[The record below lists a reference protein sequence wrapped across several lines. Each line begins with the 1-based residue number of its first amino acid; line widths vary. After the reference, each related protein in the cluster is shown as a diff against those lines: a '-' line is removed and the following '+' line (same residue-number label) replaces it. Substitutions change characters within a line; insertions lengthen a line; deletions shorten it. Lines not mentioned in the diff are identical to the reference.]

1 MPPLLFVHGA
11 WHGAWCWEEHFLRY
25 FGDRGW
31 SVKAIDLR
39 GHGSAPGRKR
49 LRWTR
54 IAEYVADVAEAA
66 AAMPEPPVVSGHS
79 MGGLVVQKYLES
91 HAAPAAVLVASVPPA
106 GVLKT
111 TLRFLNRHPLRFLKT
126 NLTMSL
132 WPIVDTPELARE
144 MFFSSTMRESEV
156 RAYHERLQD
165 ESYLAYLDMMAFAL
179 PRPAAVAKLPML
191 VVGGREDRVFTP
203 REVEQTAKAY
213 GADLEIFPDLAHDL
227 MLGPGWQVV
236 AARLDAW
243 LRQNLLGGVHVDV
256 ALPAGLAVG
265 PEVDQVAKD
274 DRPRRRERK
283 PRQDLAVGEGG
294 EHLVDAA
301 VKDGSTGELKPIDK
315 RGKRGEKG
323 KGSGKDGDREDGAGE
338 DVEDLGH
345 DLPIPVS
352 IAAGQQDQAQGD
364 GEGHHGDEGQQ
375 AGDRQ

>member
-66 AAMPEPPVVSGHS
+66 AAMPEPPVVIGHS